1 MDEVEVKEKTE
12 KRNTMKGWKLHGT
25 AIDLWF
31 GEGVKKKKRKE
42 MEATEENAQY
52 REERNYVVKLSLT
65 IFNEPIRKL
74 SCIGNGF
81 SWFSCL

>member
-12 KRNTMKGWKLHGT
+12 KRNTMKGWKLYST

-31 GEGVKKKKRKE
+31 GEGVKKKRKE
-42 MEATEENAQY
+42 MEATKENAQY
-52 REERNYVVKLSLT
+52 REERNYVFKLSLT

-74 SCIGNGF
+74 SCIRN
-81 SWFSCL
+81 